1 VGKRDKFIAELRHE
15 ARKRN
20 LTFRV
25 EKDRGKGG
33 HSMVWVGF
41 DKVTTVP
48 GREIDPKTARK
59 IRKAPGLD

>member
-1 VGKRDKFIAELRHE
+1 LA
-15 ARKRN
+15 
-20 LTFRV
+20 FRE

-33 HSMVWVGF
+33 HSMVWVGT

-59 IRKAPGLD
+59 IRKALGFE